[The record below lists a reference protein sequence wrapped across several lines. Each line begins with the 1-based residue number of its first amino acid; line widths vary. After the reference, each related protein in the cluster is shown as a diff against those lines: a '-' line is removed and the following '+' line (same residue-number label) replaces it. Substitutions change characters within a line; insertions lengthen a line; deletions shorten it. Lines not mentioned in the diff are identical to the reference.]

1 MAKIVIRNLTKTYG
15 GGEVVALHDINLE
28 VEANESV
35 CVLGPSGCGKTTL
48 LRIVDSLIPRDRGEV
63 LMDGALVSAP
73 RPDVAVVFQHFGLF
87 PWKRLDEN
95 IAYGLA
101 LRGAS
106 KQQTAMTVAR
116 YLQLMGL
123 KEFAKSYPHQLS
135 GGMQQRAGLA
145 RALAINPSLL
155 LMDEPFGALDAQTRE
170 MMQEELLRIL
180 ETEQKTMI
188 FVTHSIDEAILLGD
202 RIVVMSCRPGTIR
215 KIVAVDIPRPRKI
228 ISVRAHPRY
237 IELQKFSLGDAYA
250 GSRQP
255 RRANGGAMNR
265 KFIVRTI
272 SFIVVLLL
280 WEFYG
285 RRVNPILFTY
295 PSAIARAFIT
305 LVASGELQSY
315 MKESL
320 LVLTYA
326 SILSL
331 IAGVFLGVI
340 MGRFSIVEW
349 AADIYINALYSTP
362 MVAVVPLIVL
372 WFGFKVPAKVII
384 VFLFMVF
391 PVLLNTYEGVKNVDR
406 NLQEVARA
414 FCSSESQLWRHLI
427 VPSAIPFIVAG
438 VRLAI
443 GRGLV
448 GMIVAEFYTSVT
460 GLGYMIV
467 RYANALETDKLFV
480 PIVVV
485 MLLGVGLMSLAKW
498 VEGRIAPWRNSLER
512 D

>member
-1 MAKIVIRNLTKTYG
+1 
-15 GGEVVALHDINLE
+15 
-28 VEANESV
+28 
-35 CVLGPSGCGKTTL
+35 
-48 LRIVDSLIPRDRGEV
+48 
-63 LMDGALVSAP
+63 
-73 RPDVAVVFQHFGLF
+73 
-87 PWKRLDEN
+87 
-95 IAYGLA
+95 
-101 LRGAS
+101 
-106 KQQTAMTVAR
+106 
-116 YLQLMGL
+116 
-123 KEFAKSYPHQLS
+123 
-135 GGMQQRAGLA
+135 
-145 RALAINPSLL
+145 
-155 LMDEPFGALDAQTRE
+155 
-170 MMQEELLRIL
+170 
-180 ETEQKTMI
+180 
-188 FVTHSIDEAILLGD
+188 
-202 RIVVMSCRPGTIR
+202 
-215 KIVAVDIPRPRKI
+215 
-228 ISVRAHPRY
+228 
-237 IELQKFSLGDAYA
+237 
-250 GSRQP
+250 
-255 RRANGGAMNR
+255 MNR
-265 KFIVRTI
+265 KFVVRTI
-272 SFIVVLLL
+272 SFAVVFLL
-280 WEFYG
+280 WEVYG

-295 PSAIARAFIT
+295 PSAIGRAFIG

-331 IAGVFLGVI
+331 IVGVLLGVI

-406 NLQEVARA
+406 NLQEVARS
-414 FCSSESQLWRHLI
+414 FCSSEGQLWRHLI
-427 VPSAIPFIVAG
+427 IPSAIPFIVAG

-485 MLLGVGLMSLAKW
+485 MVLGVGLMSLAKW

>member
-1 MAKIVIRNLTKTYG
+1 MNNK
-15 GGEVVALHDINLE
+15 VV
-28 VEANESV
+28 
-35 CVLGPSGCGKTTL
+35 
-48 LRIVDSLIPRDRGEV
+48 
-63 LMDGALVSAP
+63 
-73 RPDVAVVFQHFGLF
+73 
-87 PWKRLDEN
+87 
-95 IAYGLA
+95 
-101 LRGAS
+101 
-106 KQQTAMTVAR
+106 
-116 YLQLMGL
+116 
-123 KEFAKSYPHQLS
+123 
-135 GGMQQRAGLA
+135 
-145 RALAINPSLL
+145 
-155 LMDEPFGALDAQTRE
+155 
-170 MMQEELLRIL
+170 
-180 ETEQKTMI
+180 
-188 FVTHSIDEAILLGD
+188 
-202 RIVVMSCRPGTIR
+202 
-215 KIVAVDIPRPRKI
+215 
-228 ISVRAHPRY
+228 
-237 IELQKFSLGDAYA
+237 
-250 GSRQP
+250 
-255 RRANGGAMNR
+255 
-265 KFIVRTI
+265 VRTI
-272 SFIVVLLL
+272 SFAVVFLL
-280 WEFYG
+280 WEVYG

-295 PSAIARAFIT
+295 PSAIGRAFIG

-331 IAGVFLGVI
+331 IVGVLLGVI

-406 NLQEVARA
+406 NLQEVARS
-414 FCSSESQLWRHLI
+414 FCSSEGQLWRHLI
-427 VPSAIPFIVAG
+427 IPSAIPFIVAG

-485 MLLGVGLMSLAKW
+485 MVLGVGLMSLAKW

>member
-1 MAKIVIRNLTKTYG
+1 
-15 GGEVVALHDINLE
+15 
-28 VEANESV
+28 
-35 CVLGPSGCGKTTL
+35 
-48 LRIVDSLIPRDRGEV
+48 
-63 LMDGALVSAP
+63 
-73 RPDVAVVFQHFGLF
+73 
-87 PWKRLDEN
+87 
-95 IAYGLA
+95 
-101 LRGAS
+101 
-106 KQQTAMTVAR
+106 
-116 YLQLMGL
+116 
-123 KEFAKSYPHQLS
+123 
-135 GGMQQRAGLA
+135 
-145 RALAINPSLL
+145 
-155 LMDEPFGALDAQTRE
+155 
-170 MMQEELLRIL
+170 
-180 ETEQKTMI
+180 
-188 FVTHSIDEAILLGD
+188 
-202 RIVVMSCRPGTIR
+202 
-215 KIVAVDIPRPRKI
+215 
-228 ISVRAHPRY
+228 
-237 IELQKFSLGDAYA
+237 
-250 GSRQP
+250 
-255 RRANGGAMNR
+255 MNR
-265 KFIVRTI
+265 KVIVRLI
-272 SFIVVLLL
+272 SLVFVLLV

-295 PSAIARAFIT
+295 PSAIARAFVS

-326 SILSL
+326 SILSVL
-331 IAGVFLGVI
+331 AGVFLGVI

-349 AADIYINALYSTP
+349 ATDIYVNALYSTP

-406 NLQEVARA
+406 NLQEVARS

-427 VPSAIPFIVAG
+427 IPSAIPFIVAG

-485 MLLGVGLMSLAKW
+485 MILGVGLLSLAKW
-498 VEGRIAPWRNSLER
+498 VEGRIAPWRNSENR
-512 D
+512 E

>member
-1 MAKIVIRNLTKTYG
+1 
-15 GGEVVALHDINLE
+15 
-28 VEANESV
+28 
-35 CVLGPSGCGKTTL
+35 
-48 LRIVDSLIPRDRGEV
+48 
-63 LMDGALVSAP
+63 
-73 RPDVAVVFQHFGLF
+73 
-87 PWKRLDEN
+87 
-95 IAYGLA
+95 
-101 LRGAS
+101 
-106 KQQTAMTVAR
+106 
-116 YLQLMGL
+116 
-123 KEFAKSYPHQLS
+123 
-135 GGMQQRAGLA
+135 
-145 RALAINPSLL
+145 
-155 LMDEPFGALDAQTRE
+155 
-170 MMQEELLRIL
+170 
-180 ETEQKTMI
+180 
-188 FVTHSIDEAILLGD
+188 
-202 RIVVMSCRPGTIR
+202 
-215 KIVAVDIPRPRKI
+215 
-228 ISVRAHPRY
+228 
-237 IELQKFSLGDAYA
+237 
-250 GSRQP
+250 
-255 RRANGGAMNR
+255 MNR
-265 KFIVRTI
+265 KFVVRAI
-272 SFIVVLLL
+272 SFAVVFLL
-280 WEFYG
+280 WEVYG

-295 PSAIARAFIT
+295 PSAIGRAFIG

-331 IAGVFLGVI
+331 IVGVLLGVI

-349 AADIYINALYSTP
+349 AADIYISALYSTP

-406 NLQEVARA
+406 NLQEVARS
-414 FCSSESQLWRHLI
+414 FCSSEGQLWRHLI
-427 VPSAIPFIVAG
+427 IPSAIPFIVAG

-485 MLLGVGLMSLAKW
+485 MVLGVGLMSLAKW